1 MELIAVF
8 AYLMKEYREYRTRLL
23 LQLCA
28 ERAKSSGHNQHD
40 KFLLNITKRIHNGVV
55 ALGKSLPREV
65 RDISAWRYAEL
76 YQLRP

>member
-8 AYLMKEYREYRTRLL
+8 AYLMKEYREYRTRLF

-28 ERAKSSGHNQHD
+28 ERAKSSGHNQHN
-40 KFLLNITKRIHNGVV
+40 KFLLNITERIRSGVV
-55 ALGKSLPREV
+55 LGKSLPREV